1 MLTKIDQITLLMV
14 LSGAIWACT
23 AEPGSTNL
31 IVGDTGTGEL
41 ADSRTAHDLH
51 GEAIDDGVDAE
62 VPQVGYATPEY
73 CGSCHPNHYEQWRG
87 SMHAYASKD
96 PIFIAMNKKG
106 ISETEGRLGQF
117 CVQCHAPVASL
128 KDRLPVSETADGFI
142 MPIDLS
148 DPLIGHGIQCVTC
161 HSIESIQG
169 TQNAQ
174 FTLSETTYYGRTGS
188 EAANAA
194 HPMKAS
200 ALFND
205 PNQQSLLCGTCH
217 DVLNPNGA
225 RLEAT
230 FSEWYGNAYNA
241 PNDPAQHRTCQ
252 DCHMPTYRGKMTP
265 DGPEQELHAHT
276 FVGVDQA
283 LIPGFPNKEIQ
294 AQLVRQLLQDCA
306 ILDVRF
312 NGVNENGAAVLVAS
326 VENIN
331 NGHNLPSGSTADRQ
345 VWVHIQVRD
354 EEGQLMFESGMLDA
368 NDDLMDGVDGHSL
381 RPDGDPELLLF
392 GQFIY
397 GADGEHV
404 TFPWQAHT
412 YTDNLI
418 GPGQRRWRDYEVPVA
433 SLAGR
438 EINVVA
444 TLNYR
449 TFPPFLIRALIES
462 GELAPDA
469 IEPIPIIEMERFEAQ
484 FTLP

>member
-1 MLTKIDQITLLMV
+1 MLTKTDKNTLLII
-14 LSGAIWACT
+14 LSVAIWACT
-23 AEPGSTNL
+23 AEPDSTAL

-41 ADSRTAHDLH
+41 ADSQTVLEQD
-51 GEAIDDGVDAE
+51 GEAIDGGGDAE

-106 ISETEGRLGQF
+106 IAETEGRLGQF

-128 KDRLPVSETADGFI
+128 KDRLPVSETDDGFI

-241 PNDPAQHRTCQ
+241 PNDRAASHVPGLSYAHVSRQ
-252 DCHMPTYRGKMTP
+252 DDPRWTRARVAC
-265 DGPEQELHAHT
+265 AH
-276 FVGVDQA
+276 F
-283 LIPGFPNKEIQ
+283 
-294 AQLVRQLLQDCA
+294 C
-306 ILDVRF
+306 
-312 NGVNENGAAVLVAS
+312 
-326 VENIN
+326 
-331 NGHNLPSGSTADRQ
+331 
-345 VWVHIQVRD
+345 
-354 EEGQLMFESGMLDA
+354 
-368 NDDLMDGVDGHSL
+368 
-381 RPDGDPELLLF
+381 
-392 GQFIY
+392 
-397 GADGEHV
+397 
-404 TFPWQAHT
+404 
-412 YTDNLI
+412 
-418 GPGQRRWRDYEVPVA
+418 RR
-433 SLAGR
+433 
-438 EINVVA
+438 
-444 TLNYR
+444 
-449 TFPPFLIRALIES
+449 
-462 GELAPDA
+462 
-469 IEPIPIIEMERFEAQ
+469 
-484 FTLP
+484 

>member
-1 MLTKIDQITLLMV
+1 MLNEMDNKKLFLALSLV
-14 LSGAIWACT
+14 LCACT
-23 AEPGSTNL
+23 EGPDSPALGLVDSGWHVRTDVQVAFD
-31 IVGDTGTGEL
+31 VGE
-41 ADSRTAHDLH
+41 S
-51 GEAIDDGVDAE
+51 DGGMDAE

-73 CGSCHPNHYEQWRG
+73 CGSCHPNHYDQWRG

-96 PIFIAMNKKG
+96 PIFLAMNKKG
-106 ISETEGRLGQF
+106 IAETEGRLGQF

-128 KDRLPVSETADGFI
+128 KERLPVSETENGYL
-142 MPIDLS
+142 MPIDLA

-174 FTLSETTYYGRTGS
+174 FTLSETTYFGRTGS
-188 EAANAA
+188 DAANLA

-230 FSEWYGNAYNA
+230 FSEWYGNSYNA
-241 PNDPAQHRTCQ
+241 PNNPEQHRTCQ
-252 DCHMPTYRGKMTP
+252 DCHMPTYRGRMTP

-294 AQLVRQLLQDCA
+294 AQLVRELLQDCA

-312 NGVNENGAAVLVAS
+312 NGVNERGAAVLVAS

-354 EEGQLMFESGMLDA
+354 EEGQLLFESGMLDT
-368 NDDLMDGVDGHSL
+368 NGDLMDGVDGHSL

-418 GPGQRRWRDYEVPVA
+418 GPGQRRWRDYEVPA
-433 SLAGR
+433 TELAGR
-438 EINVVA
+438 EINVLA

-449 TFPPFLIRALIES
+449 TFPPFLIRALIDS